1 MTLRLTFPLGQGGGS
16 IPGAPGAES
25 ERMTCVLS
33 IGEFARASGLT
44 AKALRLYDE
53 LELLTP
59 AEVDQ
64 SNGYRYYAPEQVEQ
78 ARLVARLRSAGVPLP
93 HIAAIIG
100 ASTPEA
106 AADEVLS
113 YWRHVEAD
121 RASARDVI
129 TSLVAF
135 LRGQDNTMSP
145 STTLNIS
152 LADLI
157 AGLYE
162 ELPDADDLARI
173 SEARLRAQ
181 TLSDLG
187 EQLLDHY
194 VSEAKLGGASWSEI
208 SDALGGTNQA
218 ALQRRAPN
226 AFERFTDLNRH
237 CIVLAQEAARTHKHE
252 LIGTEHLLLGLLSE
266 PRGLAY
272 EVLTTQT
279 DSEQHIRDA
288 IEEAMPPAGK
298 KALQGHIAFR
308 PGSKEAIEQA
318 LRVSSDL
325 GHSWVG
331 TEHTLLGLIRRRG
344 QPRRTDP
351 AQPRLHL
358 GRTARHGHDRDH
370 PTARSA
376 R

>member
-1 MTLRLTFPLGQGGGS
+1 
-16 IPGAPGAES
+16 
-25 ERMTCVLS
+25 MTCVLS

-53 LELLTP
+53 LELLMP

-93 HIAAIIG
+93 RIAAIIR

-113 YWRHVEAD
+113 YWRHVEAHT
-121 RASARDVI
+121 ASAREVI
-129 TSLVAF
+129 TSLVAL

-145 STTLNIS
+145 STTLDIS

-157 AGLYE
+157 ARLYE

-181 TLSDLG
+181 ALSDLG
-187 EQLLDHY
+187 DKLVDHY

-208 SDALGGTNQA
+208 SDALGGTNPA
-218 ALQRRAPN
+218 AQKRRAPN

-237 CIVLAQEAARTHKHE
+237 SIVLAQEAARTHRHE

-272 EVLTTQT
+272 EVLTAQA
-279 DSEQHIRDA
+279 DSEQDIRDA
-288 IEEAMPPAGK
+288 IEDAMPPAGEK
-298 KALQGHIAFR
+298 TLQGHIAFG
-308 PGSKEAIEQA
+308 PDSKEAIEQA
-318 LRVSSDL
+318 LRASSDL
-325 GHSWVG
+325 GHDWVG
-331 TEHTLLGLIRRRG
+331 TEHTLLGLTRAEKCLAAHILHNLG
-344 QPRRTDP
+344 FTSDNLHGMVTTEVTK
-351 AQPRLHL
+351 RLAA
-358 GRTARHGHDRDH
+358 T
-370 PTARSA
+370 SK
-376 R
+376 